1 VLLLPFLSKVLQLEI
16 STTTTTTTT
25 TLQLEKKKK
34 KKKKKDHARFL
45 EESSNMI
52 LFAANNFHASKFS
65 TISKCIG
72 L

>member
-1 VLLLPFLSKVLQLEI
+1 VLLLPFLSKVLQLDI

-34 KKKKKDHARFL
+34 KKDHARFL
-45 EESSNMI
+45 EETSNMI

>member
-25 TLQLEKKKK
+25 LQLEKKK
-34 KKKKKDHARFL
+34 KKKKKDHARFPGR
-45 EESSNMI
+45 SSNMN

-65 TISKCIG
+65 KISKCIG